1 MSRSLALVLA
11 CCSAVVVSAG
21 QAPVQTRVEAA
32 FAAFFQART
41 SQDAAPAA
49 AQVRAS
55 GVGFDEA
62 LARLR
67 SGRTYSRDVP
77 KGVVPGSYRSD
88 GGEFFYTLHVPDT
101 YDPGRKY
108 QVRVQLHGGVD
119 RVEDSRPRDAGAAVP
134 LAGADQ
140 IYVMP

>member
-11 CCSAVVVSAG
+11 FCSAVVVCAG
-21 QAPVQTRVEAA
+21 QAPVQTRVDAA
-32 FAAFFQART
+32 FASFLQART
-41 SQDAAPAA
+41 SVEAA
-49 AQVRAS
+49 AAATQIRAS

-77 KGVVPGSYRSD
+77 KGVVPGSYHSD
-88 GGEFFYTLHVPDT
+88 SGEYFYTLHIPDT

-108 QVRVQLHGGVD
+108 QVRVQLHG
-119 RVEDSRPRDAGAAVP
+119 
-134 LAGADQ
+134 
-140 IYVMP
+140 